1 MQRKRIV
8 KKIKPPIQEGRK
20 RGGATVIRPPETY
33 QLENGYIGIVENPGA
48 VAENDAALAMLAK
61 WWLQIAIDKGDIP
74 ELKGVVLK

>member
-8 KKIKPPIQEGRK
+8 KKITPSIQEGRK
-20 RGGATVIRPPETY
+20 EGGNMIRPPETY
-33 QLENGYIGIVENPGA
+33 QLGNGYIGIVENPGA

>member
-1 MQRKRIV
+1 MI
-8 KKIKPPIQEGRK
+8 E
-20 RGGATVIRPPETY
+20 VIRAPETY

>member
-1 MQRKRIV
+1 M
-8 KKIKPPIQEGRK
+8 IK
-20 RGGATVIRPPETY
+20 PPETY

-61 WWLQIAIDKGDIP
+61 WWLQISIDKGDIP